1 MAAAVGAF
9 LFIPQHLI
17 LGTNTVARMG
27 AAIELQSGKTWC
39 EGTHGIPAGAGFA
52 RLGVVQA
59 TPAQEAA
66 SHRDYSG
73 FGRVPAVRVSFADAS
88 GPIATGSAERL
99 PERPGRG
106 ARWTARPGRLAPPGS
121 AFRTP
126 AGG

>member
-73 FGRVPAVRVSFADAS
+73 FGRVPAVRVSFADSS
-88 GPIATGSAERL
+88 GPIATGSASDFPSGRVDVPL
-99 PERPGRG
+99 DRPTPA
-106 ARWTARPGRLAPPGS
+106 ARHARVCVG
-121 AFRTP
+121 TP
-126 AGG
+126 AGS